1 MVSEDAT
8 VAEIRPLYLSG
19 VHLGKCPRGGGGG
32 GGGVNAP
39 PPPPK

>member
-19 VHLGKCPRGGGGG
+19 VHLGKCPRGGQ
-32 GGGVNAP
+32 
-39 PPPPK
+39 KHCLC